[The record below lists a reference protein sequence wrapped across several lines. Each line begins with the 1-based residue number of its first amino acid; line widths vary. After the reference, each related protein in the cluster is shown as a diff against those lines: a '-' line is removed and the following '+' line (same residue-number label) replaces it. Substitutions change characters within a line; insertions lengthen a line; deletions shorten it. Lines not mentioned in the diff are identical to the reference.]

1 MGAAASSVSLPLG
14 SQVLGLLQS
23 ALCFSP
29 VHLATESPAEPE
41 PVVPPSAVVKRGKT
55 RGENLPN
62 TLLNKAPLGHQAYG
76 KISHDLT

>member
-1 MGAAASSVSLPLG
+1 MRGNGRLEGPWVTVLASPQVQSLPLG

-55 RGENLPN
+55 RGENLPQSN
-62 TLLNKAPLGHQAYG
+62 L
-76 KISHDLT
+76 